1 MILDPVTDIINCSL
15 MTSTYPSMWKI
26 AEVVPLHKEGDP
38 EIASNNR
45 PISLLSCLSKICDK
59 VALNQYTEHLTNHRL
74 LTEHQSGNRKKH
86 STETLNIAVTDMLLE
101 AMDNKQ
107 LSIVILLDM
116 SKAFDSVD
124 HNMLLQRILNLGVSS
139 AVHKWF
145 KSYLSDRWQYVRIGT
160 TSSARVALSYGIP
173 QGSVLSPFLFN
184 IYTDSLSSVPN
195 SCSLE
200 SYVDDSKTFLSFS
213 LSHMEHS
220 LLHIEEDLHR
230 IFEWCCNNSLLVN
243 PEKTKMLVVGT
254 RQLMNQLESPVH
266 INFMGE
272 NLTPVTEVKDLGMR
286 LDSHLT
292 YDKHIQALSS
302 SCISKLRQIGRVK
315 HNFDQSTLATIIDTL
330 VMSKINYCSTV
341 WSNTS
346 DGNIK
351 KIQLIQNY
359 RGAYKYDH
367 ISLTL
372 NALGWLSI
380 KEHLLYRDALLTF
393 KCMNDKAP
401 QYLCD
406 NFEQRNRI
414 HNRDTRRNGDLDI
427 PKYRTS
433 IGQRSFKYRGT
444 KIWNSLDTELKSI
457 SDLNNFKTKLK
468 GGDKSLLRMCP
479 AFVYVLIHY
488 TCYNMKYW
496 HFTTIFYQT
505 WRLK

>member
-101 AMDNKQ
+101 
-107 LSIVILLDM
+107 
-116 SKAFDSVD
+116 
-124 HNMLLQRILNLGVSS
+124 
-139 AVHKWF
+139 
-145 KSYLSDRWQYVRIGT
+145 
-160 TSSARVALSYGIP
+160 
-173 QGSVLSPFLFN
+173 
-184 IYTDSLSSVPN
+184 
-195 SCSLE
+195 
-200 SYVDDSKTFLSFS
+200 
-213 LSHMEHS
+213 HS

-272 NLTPVTEVKDLGMR
+272 NLTPVTEVKDLGML

-351 KIQLIQNY
+351 KIQLIQNCAA
-359 RGAYKYDH
+359 RLITGVPKYDH
-367 ISLTL
+367 ISPTL

-380 KEHLLYRDALLTF
+380 KEHLLLY
-393 KCMNDKAP
+393 
-401 QYLCD
+401 
-406 NFEQRNRI
+406 
-414 HNRDTRRNGDLDI
+414 
-427 PKYRTS
+427 S
-433 IGQRSFKYRGT
+433 
-444 KIWNSLDTELKSI
+444 
-457 SDLNNFKTKLK
+457 
-468 GGDKSLLRMCP
+468 
-479 AFVYVLIHY
+479 
-488 TCYNMKYW
+488 
-496 HFTTIFYQT
+496 
-505 WRLK
+505 